1 MRLARMS
8 FALMRWQDWP
18 LGLKSAAAVTI
29 PLALLISAL
38 VAGYRL
44 QQNISEADAQVRRAL
59 AIQTDIQTL
68 HTLIA
73 EAAMAVRGYLLTG
86 RDDFLTPYDNA
97 RQVLPQTIASLR
109 RTVLDEDVQRRL
121 TLIADLLDRKL
132 LSLEKL
138 RVEGVQQDAAELQ
151 THLVSSKA
159 LLDELRAEIQGMYAR
174 ETQLLTEYSANARE
188 ALLRSI
194 WINAITSLLVLL
206 SGVAA
211 FLLLYTGVVRRVHH
225 LALSAE
231 RLSCGEPLETLP
243 TGRDELG
250 LLAQRLQNASVL
262 LASRAAEAR
271 SASLA
276 KTRFLSRTSHE
287 LRTPLNAILGFAQLL
302 ASDLRQTA
310 QASQV
315 EQILVAGR
323 HLLALIDEVLDIA
336 RIESGDLKLQLE
348 PQALDSLSEEVTELL
363 RPLAEGQSVSVE
375 RLPSLEGAVAL
386 GDRQRLRQVL
396 INLVSN
402 AIKYN
407 RPGGR
412 VQIGARC
419 QDHLLWLT
427 VEDTGAGIA
436 PEQLPRLFSPFDRLD
451 AEGSGIE
458 GTGLGLAVSRQLVL
472 RMGGDIEVDSR
483 VGQGSLFSI
492 RLARARRA
500 SDAAPSSQRPTEPA
514 SPPSVNRPRIA
525 LVIEDNES
533 NLVLMRALLA
543 RRPQWTLNIARDGV
557 AGLRAAR
564 AQPPSLILLDLHLPE
579 LSGQA
584 VLAALRADPVLRD
597 VPVVIVSADVLPT
610 TLEELRRLGAD
621 DYLTKPIDVSRLLGL
636 LDRYAAGARA

>member
-1 MRLARMS
+1 MN
-8 FALMRWQDWP
+8 FTLMRWQDWP
-18 LGLKSAAAVTI
+18 LGLKSAAAITI

-97 RQVLPQTIASLR
+97 RRVLPQTMASLR
-109 RTVLDEDVQRRL
+109 QTVLDEDVQRRL
-121 TLIADLLDRKL
+121 TLIASLLDRKL
-132 LSLEKL
+132 ESLESL
-138 RVEGVQQDAAELQ
+138 RLDGARQDGAELQ
-151 THLVSSKA
+151 AHLVSSKA

-174 ETQLLTEYSANARE
+174 ETQLLTEYSASARQ
-188 ALLRSI
+188 AVLRSI

-225 LALSAE
+225 LAVSAE
-231 RLSCGEPLETLP
+231 RLSRGEPLETLP

-262 LASRAAEAR
+262 LATRAAEAR

-302 ASDLRQTA
+302 AADLRETA

-348 PQALDSLSEEVTELL
+348 PQALDTLGEEVVDLL
-363 RPLAEGQSVSVE
+363 RPLAERQAVSLH
-375 RLPSLEGAVAL
+375 RLPTLTGAIAL

-396 INLVSN
+396 LNLVSN

-407 RPGGR
+407 RPGGW
-412 VQIGARC
+412 VQMGARC
-419 QDHLLWLT
+419 EDDRLWLT
-427 VEDTGAGIA
+427 VEDTGSGIA
-436 PEQLPRLFSPFDRLD
+436 PDQLPRLFSPFDRLD

-472 RMGGDIEVDSR
+472 QMGGDIEVESR
-483 VGQGSLFSI
+483 LGQGSVFSI

-500 SDAAPSSQRPTEPA
+500 SDAAPLSQRPTEP
-514 SPPSVNRPRIA
+514 SRPPTVDRPRTA

-564 AQPPSLILLDLHLPE
+564 AEPPSLILLDLHLPE

-584 VLAALRADPVLRD
+584 VLAALRADPVLRN

-621 DYLTKPIDVSRLLGL
+621 DYLTKPIDVTRLLGL
-636 LDRYAAGARA
+636 LDRYASGGRA